1 MNTQRICA
9 SYAKSKLD
17 DFTTALKEL
26 GYKDSTIKEHR
37 KKILRFLKLNNDS
50 QITTEALKEYINNH
64 CDKGYSKRYTISVK
78 KSINVFYNFLC
89 TNSIDLSRIKRDTY
103 TFSEEDEVLVNSFL
117 LKYSN
122 KCQTDS
128 INRKRITLWRFLN
141 DINNEK
147 ICIKE
152 LDEKYITSNLLN
164 KNYDDVR
171 IIKSFL
177 NYLFVEGN
185 LSIDLSLFI
194 HPITRVKKS
203 PSVYTD
209 DEIYKIINYYSENNL
224 IGLRNKII
232 IMLATTTGL
241 RSCDIV
247 RLKLSDI
254 NMSKNQ
260 ISIVQHKTKKP
271 ISLYINDELKKLI
284 LSYHSLSEHR
294 KHGHLFSNEKAPYG
308 PMSTGSIRY
317 LLKKAI
323 INLGIKKEGRKTG
336 PHSLRS
342 SFATSLAQ
350 NNVSYDVIQKI
361 LGHKDN
367 SSLCSYVLTDVEKL
381 RKCSLPTYNPSGSFL
396 KWLGEV

>member
-1 MNTQRICA
+1 MNTQRIFA
-9 SYAKSKLD
+9 SYAKNKLD
-17 DFTTALKEL
+17 DFTMALKEL

-50 QITTEALKEYINNH
+50 QITIEIIEKYINDY
-64 CDKGYSKRYTISVK
+64 CDKSYSKSHLNSIK

-89 TNSIDLSRIKRDTY
+89 TNSIHLSRVKRDTY
-103 TFSEEDEVLVNSFL
+103 IFLEEDEVLVNNFL
-117 LKYSN
+117 LRYINRCK
-122 KCQTDS
+122 TDS
-128 INRKRITLWRFLN
+128 INRKRIILWRFLN

-147 ICIKE
+147 LCIKE

-177 NYLFVEGN
+177 NYLFVEGE
-185 LSIDLSLFI
+185 LSIDFSLFI
-194 HPITRVKKS
+194 HPIKRVKKT

-209 DEIYKIINYYSENNL
+209 EEIYKIINYYSEDNL

-254 NMSKNQ
+254 DMSKNQ
-260 ISIVQHKTKKP
+260 ISIVQHKTKDP

-284 LSYHSLSEHR
+284 SVYYSLSEHR
-294 KHGHLFSNEKAPYG
+294 KHGYLFSNEKAPYG

-323 INLGIKKEGRKTG
+323 INLGIKKRRQENRT
-336 PHSLRS
+336 
-342 SFATSLAQ
+342 T
-350 NNVSYDVIQKI
+350 
-361 LGHKDN
+361 
-367 SSLCSYVLTDVEKL
+367 
-381 RKCSLPTYNPSGSFL
+381 
-396 KWLGEV
+396 

>member
-1 MNTQRICA
+1 MNTQRIFA

-17 DFTTALKEL
+17 DFTMALKEI

-37 KKILRFLKLNNDS
+37 KKILHFLKLNNNS
-50 QITTEALKEYINNH
+50 PITIEILEKYINVY
-64 CDKGYSKRYTISVK
+64 CDKSYSKSHINSIK
-78 KSINVFYNFLC
+78 KSIYVFYDFLC
-89 TNSIDLSRIKRDTY
+89 TNSIDLSRIKRDTFI
-103 TFSEEDEVLVNSFL
+103 FSKEDEAIANRFL
-117 LKYSN
+117 SKFIN
-122 KCQTDS
+122 KCQTNS
-128 INRKRITLWRFLN
+128 INRKRTTLWHFLN
-141 DINNEK
+141 DIKNEK
-147 ICIKE
+147 LSIKE
-152 LDEKYITSNLLN
+152 LDEKYIITYLLN

-177 NYLFVEGN
+177 NYLFVEGD
-185 LSIDLSLFI
+185 LSIDLSLFV
-194 HPITRVKKS
+194 HPIKRVQKS

-209 DEIYKIINYYSENNL
+209 DEIYKIINYYSEDNL

-232 IMLATTTGL
+232 IMLATTGL

-260 ISIVQHKTKKP
+260 ISIVQHKTKEP

-284 LSYHSLSEHR
+284 LSYYSLSDHR
-294 KHGHLFSNEKAPYG
+294 KHGYLFSNEKAPYG

-323 INLGIKKEGRKTG
+323 INLGLKKEGRKTG

-367 SSLCSYVLTDVEKL
+367 SSLGSYVLTDVDKL
-381 RKCSLPTYNPSGSFL
+381 RKCSLPTYNPSGDFL

>member
-1 MNTQRICA
+1 
-9 SYAKSKLD
+9 
-17 DFTTALKEL
+17 
-26 GYKDSTIKEHR
+26 
-37 KKILRFLKLNNDS
+37 
-50 QITTEALKEYINNH
+50 
-64 CDKGYSKRYTISVK
+64 
-78 KSINVFYNFLC
+78 
-89 TNSIDLSRIKRDTY
+89 
-103 TFSEEDEVLVNSFL
+103 
-117 LKYSN
+117 
-122 KCQTDS
+122 
-128 INRKRITLWRFLN
+128 
-141 DINNEK
+141 
-147 ICIKE
+147 
-152 LDEKYITSNLLN
+152 
-164 KNYDDVR
+164 
-171 IIKSFL
+171 
-177 NYLFVEGN
+177 
-185 LSIDLSLFI
+185 
-194 HPITRVKKS
+194 
-203 PSVYTD
+203 
-209 DEIYKIINYYSENNL
+209 
-224 IGLRNKII
+224 
-232 IMLATTTGL
+232 MLATTTGL

-367 SSLCSYVLTDVEKL
+367 SSLGSYVLTDVEKL

>member
-1 MNTQRICA
+1 MNTQKIFA

-17 DFTTALKEL
+17 DFTMALKEI

-37 KKILRFLKLNNDS
+37 KKILHFLKLNNNS
-50 QITTEALKEYINNH
+50 PITIEILEKYINVY
-64 CDKGYSKRYTISVK
+64 CDKSYSKSHINSIK
-78 KSINVFYNFLC
+78 KSIYVFYDFLC
-89 TNSIDLSRIKRDTY
+89 TNSIDLSRIKRDTFI
-103 TFSEEDEVLVNSFL
+103 FSKEDEAIANRFL
-117 LKYSN
+117 SKFIN
-122 KCQTDS
+122 KCQTNS
-128 INRKRITLWRFLN
+128 INRKRTTLWHFLN
-141 DINNEK
+141 DIKNEK
-147 ICIKE
+147 LSIKE
-152 LDEKYITSNLLN
+152 LDEKYITSYLLN

-177 NYLFVEGN
+177 NYLFVEGD
-185 LSIDLSLFI
+185 LSIDLSLFV
-194 HPITRVKKS
+194 HPIKRVKKA

-209 DEIYKIINYYSENNL
+209 DEIYKIINYYSEDNL

-260 ISIVQHKTKKP
+260 ISIVQHKTKEP

-294 KHGHLFSNEKAPYG
+294 KHGYLFSNEKAPYG

-323 INLGIKKEGRKTG
+323 INLGLKKEGRKTG

-367 SSLCSYVLTDVEKL
+367 SSLGSYVLTDVDKL

>member
-1 MNTQRICA
+1 MNTQRIFA

-17 DFTTALKEL
+17 DFTMALKEI

-37 KKILRFLKLNNDS
+37 KKILHFLKLNNNS
-50 QITTEALKEYINNH
+50 PITIEILEKYINVY
-64 CDKGYSKRYTISVK
+64 CDKSYSKSHINFIK
-78 KSINVFYNFLC
+78 KSIYVFYDFLC
-89 TNSIDLSRIKRDTY
+89 TNSIDLSRIKRDTFI
-103 TFSEEDEVLVNSFL
+103 FSKEDEAIANRFL
-117 LKYSN
+117 SKFIN
-122 KCQTDS
+122 KCQTNS
-128 INRKRITLWRFLN
+128 INRKRTTLWHFLN
-141 DINNEK
+141 DIKNEK
-147 ICIKE
+147 LSIKE
-152 LDEKYITSNLLN
+152 LDEKYIITYLLN

-177 NYLFVEGN
+177 NYLFVEGD
-185 LSIDLSLFI
+185 LSIDLSLFV
-194 HPITRVKKS
+194 HPIKRVKKA

-209 DEIYKIINYYSENNL
+209 DEIYKIINYYSEDNL

-260 ISIVQHKTKKP
+260 ISIVQHKTKEP

-284 LSYHSLSEHR
+284 LSYYSLSDHR
-294 KHGHLFSNEKAPYG
+294 KHGYLFSNEKAPYG

-323 INLGIKKEGRKTG
+323 INLGLKKEGRKTG

-367 SSLCSYVLTDVEKL
+367 SSLGSYVLTDVDKL
-381 RKCSLPTYNPSGSFL
+381 RKCSLPTYNPSGDFL

>member
-1 MNTQRICA
+1 MNTQRIFA

-17 DFTTALKEL
+17 DFTMALKEI

-37 KKILRFLKLNNDS
+37 KKILHFLKLNNNS
-50 QITTEALKEYINNH
+50 PITIEILEKYINVY
-64 CDKGYSKRYTISVK
+64 CDKSYSKSHINSIK
-78 KSINVFYNFLC
+78 KSIYVFYDFLC

-103 TFSEEDEVLVNSFL
+103 IFSEEDEVLVNRFL
-117 LKYSN
+117 SKFIN
-122 KCQTDS
+122 KCQTNS
-128 INRKRITLWRFLN
+128 INRKRTTLWHFLN
-141 DINNEK
+141 DIKNEK
-147 ICIKE
+147 LSIKE
-152 LDEKYITSNLLN
+152 LDEKYINSYLLN

-177 NYLFVEGN
+177 NYLFVEGE
-185 LSIDLSLFI
+185 LSIDLSLFV
-194 HPITRVKKS
+194 HPIKRVKKA

-209 DEIYKIINYYSENNL
+209 DEIYKIINYYSEDNL

-260 ISIVQHKTKKP
+260 ISIVQHKTKEP

-342 SFATSLAQ
+342 SFATSLAE

-367 SSLCSYVLTDVEKL
+367 SSLGSYVLTDV
-381 RKCSLPTYNPSGSFL
+381 
-396 KWLGEV
+396 

>member
-1 MNTQRICA
+1 MNTQRIFA

-17 DFTTALKEL
+17 DFTMALKEI

-37 KKILRFLKLNNDS
+37 KKILHFLKLNNNS
-50 QITTEALKEYINNH
+50 PITIEILEKYINVY
-64 CDKGYSKRYTISVK
+64 CDKSYSKSHINSIK
-78 KSINVFYNFLC
+78 KSIYVFYDFLC
-89 TNSIDLSRIKRDTY
+89 TNSIDLSRIKRDTFI
-103 TFSEEDEVLVNSFL
+103 FSKEDEAIANRFL
-117 LKYSN
+117 SKFIN
-122 KCQTDS
+122 KCQTNS
-128 INRKRITLWRFLN
+128 INRKRTTLWHFLN
-141 DINNEK
+141 DIKNEK
-147 ICIKE
+147 LSIKE
-152 LDEKYITSNLLN
+152 LDEKYIITYLLN

-177 NYLFVEGN
+177 NYLFVEGD
-185 LSIDLSLFI
+185 LSIDLSLFV
-194 HPITRVKKS
+194 HPIKRVKKA

-209 DEIYKIINYYSENNL
+209 DEIYKIINYYSEDNL

-260 ISIVQHKTKKP
+260 ISIVQHKTKEP

-284 LSYHSLSEHR
+284 LSYYSLSDHR
-294 KHGHLFSNEKAPYG
+294 KHGYLFSNEKAPYG

-323 INLGIKKEGRKTG
+323 INLGLKKEGRKTG

-342 SFATSLAQ
+342 SFATSLAH
-350 NNVSYDVIQKI
+350 NNASYDVIQKI

-367 SSLCSYVLTDVEKL
+367 SSLGSYVLTDVDKL
-381 RKCSLPTYNPSGSFL
+381 RKCSLPTYNPSGNFL

>member
-17 DFTTALKEL
+17 DFTMALKEI

-37 KKILRFLKLNNDS
+37 KKILHFLKLNNNS
-50 QITTEALKEYINNH
+50 PITIEILEKYINVY
-64 CDKGYSKRYTISVK
+64 CDKSYSKRYTISVK

-89 TNSIDLSRIKRDTY
+89 TNSIDLSRIKRNTY

-117 LKYSN
+117 LKYRN

-194 HPITRVKKS
+194 HPIKRVKKGA
-203 PSVYTD
+203 PKL
-209 DEIYKIINYYSENNL
+209 DE
-224 IGLRNKII
+224 
-232 IMLATTTGL
+232 
-241 RSCDIV
+241 V
-247 RLKLSDI
+247 
-254 NMSKNQ
+254 SKN
-260 ISIVQHKTKKP
+260 
-271 ISLYINDELKKLI
+271 
-284 LSYHSLSEHR
+284 
-294 KHGHLFSNEKAPYG
+294 
-308 PMSTGSIRY
+308 
-317 LLKKAI
+317 
-323 INLGIKKEGRKTG
+323 
-336 PHSLRS
+336 
-342 SFATSLAQ
+342 
-350 NNVSYDVIQKI
+350 
-361 LGHKDN
+361 
-367 SSLCSYVLTDVEKL
+367 
-381 RKCSLPTYNPSGSFL
+381 
-396 KWLGEV
+396 